1 MSLNGTNWLL
11 IVLTVV
17 LVGLVVYSSSRGT
30 CPWSQAVESPASAA
44 ATAPTPADEDAR
56 LVYADQSNFEHWVL
70 RAQEPVLVDFYADW
84 CGPCQRLS
92 PILDRV
98 AEQLTSGRIVKVNV
112 DDSPGLAAQYRVQS
126 IPTMV
131 LFVGGQEVQRLKGI
145 RSEAEL
151 ADLFTTRR

>member
-1 MSLNGTNWLL
+1 MSLTGTNWVFL
-11 IVLTVV
+11 ILALVLGA
-17 LVGLVVYSSSRGT
+17 LALYSSLQGT
-30 CPWSQAVESPASAA
+30 CPWSQAVESPATAA
-44 ATAPTPADEDAR
+44 ATPPVLAEEIAR
-56 LVYADQSNFEHWVL
+56 LVYADQSNFEQWVL
-70 RAQEPVLVDFYADW
+70 RSQEPVLVDFYADW